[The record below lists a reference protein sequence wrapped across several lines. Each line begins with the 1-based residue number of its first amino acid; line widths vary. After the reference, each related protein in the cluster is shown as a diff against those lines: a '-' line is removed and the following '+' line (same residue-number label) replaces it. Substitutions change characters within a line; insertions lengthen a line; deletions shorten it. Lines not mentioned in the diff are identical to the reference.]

1 MLKKSKQMKGSM
13 FFSTLLLG
21 LIMTNF
27 SLTSPDFK
35 EQGLIPK
42 EYTCIGL
49 DGSPELKWEKP
60 PENTKSFALCILD
73 PDAPSGNFTH
83 WIIYN
88 IPATTRHLLPS
99 IANSSTLSDGSF
111 QGLNDFGFIGYGGPC
126 PPKDQ
131 KHTYIFT
138 LYALDSILS
147 LQSGT
152 SYSQLQAAMKG
163 HILGEAK
170 LTGFFEK

>member
-1 MLKKSKQMKGSM
+1 MLKKSKQIKEFMV
-13 FFSTLLLG
+13 FSTLFLG

-27 SLTSPDFK
+27 SLTSPHFK

-60 PENTKSFALCILD
+60 PENTKSFALSIID

-88 IPATTRHLLPS
+88 IPAATRHLLPG
-99 IANSSTLSDGSF
+99 ITNSTTLPDGSF

-131 KHTYIFT
+131 KHSYIFT
-138 LYALDSILS
+138 LYALDSTLS
-147 LQSGT
+147 LQASI
-152 SYSQLQAAMKG
+152 SYSELQKSMKG